1 MNDFLLQ
8 LLQNATGTLSVQEIL
23 LNFLIALVLGFIIY
37 LSYRF
42 SHSSAVYSP
51 RFNTS
56 LLMLTIVTTL
66 VMNVIGNNIALSLG
80 MVGALSIV
88 RFRTAIKDPRD
99 TAYIFWCIAVGICCG
114 VSEYYVPAIGSGI
127 IFLIMLIFG
136 VVHANDRY
144 LLIIR
149 ASGTGSVGEGIEK
162 TILSAYSGKATL
174 RVHNTTRENEE
185 YIYELSH
192 AILKKP
198 LPENK
203 SINTLLYEIEGVDL
217 VDLVMQSEEVSR

>member
-1 MNDFLLQ
+1 MNDFLFQ

-23 LNFLIALVLGFIIY
+23 LNFLVALVLGLTIY

-56 LLMLTIVTTL
+56 LLMLTVVTTL

-136 VVHANDRY
+136 AVHTNDRY

-149 ASGTGSVGEGIEK
+149 GVNGAGEGIERLL
-162 TILSAYSGKATL
+162 LSAYAGKASL
-174 RVHNTTRENEE
+174 RVQNTTRESVE
-185 YIYELSH
+185 YIYELSY
-192 AILKKP
+192 AILKKR

-203 SINTLLYEIEGVDL
+203 RIHDLLYEIEGVDS